1 MIKRILLPLDK
12 SNYTDIALEYAS
24 LIAKKHK
31 AVVNG
36 ITILDI
42 PAIED
47 SIGLVP
53 IGNQYWADKL
63 EESKINKA
71 NTLISNLKKK
81 FEDKLTKENV
91 EYNFEKDQGIPSEWI
106 IKKSGFY
113 DLVIMGMNTYYHF
126 NSKDKSGN
134 TIKEVL
140 NNSITPILLVTEKF
154 FDIKNVLIAYDGS
167 FQSTRAMQRFI
178 HLSMLFDFNIK
189 IINSSKNKIF
199 ANYQKENV
207 ESYFKAY
214 DLQNIEFIHTE
225 ENIKDILNEKYLEWT
240 DLIVLGA
247 HSKNVIQDF
256 FLGSLTS
263 FLIDL
268 NKKPLFIGF

>member
-1 MIKRILLPLDK
+1 MIKRIFVPLDN
-12 SNYTDIALEYAS
+12 SIYTDIALEYAI
-24 LIAKKHK
+24 LIAKKHQ

-42 PAIED
+42 QEIED
-47 SIGLVP
+47 SIGPVP
-53 IGNQYWADKL
+53 IGNQYWAEKL
-63 EESKINKA
+63 EESKINEA
-71 NTLISNLKKK
+71 NTLINNIKKK
-81 FEDKLTKENV
+81 FEDKLKKENV
-91 EYNFEKDQGIPSEWI
+91 TYNFEKDQGIPSKWI
-106 IKKSGFY
+106 IKKSEFY
-113 DLVIMGMNTYYHF
+113 DLVIMGMNTYFHF
-126 NSKDKSGN
+126 GTKDKPGN

-140 NNSITPILLVTEKF
+140 NNSITPVLLIPENFTN
-154 FDIKNVLIAYDGS
+154 IKNVLITYDGS

-178 HLSMLFDFNIK
+178 HLSMLFDFNIRV
-189 IINSSKNKIF
+189 INSSKDKTF
-199 ANYQKENV
+199 FDYQKENV

-214 DLQNIEFIHTE
+214 GLQNIEFIHTE
-225 ENIKDILNEKYLEWT
+225 ENIKVILKEKYLEWA

-256 FLGSLTS
+256 LIGSLTS